1 MVGIVFVDNVVST
14 SVVDNV
20 VSTFVVEF
28 GVETVGI
35 VDKISQ

>member
-20 VSTFVVEF
+20 VSTSVVEF